1 MEKNK
6 KLLTIGM
13 PVYNEAKYIGEAI
26 ESLLAQTYKDFIL
39 IISDNGSTDRTP
51 EICKYY
57 AEKDKRIIFVQHHKN
72 KGSFFN
78 FKYVL
83 DKANTPFFMWAC
95 GHYKWHPQFIEK
107 LLPIIEKNKELV
119 LVYPKTRRIEE
130 DETLTIIYSDDY
142 TTIGMANP
150 ADRYLFILKHYSK
163 PTAIYGIWRTSII
176 KDCWPPKPV
185 ISLDILQLLEASLKG
200 KFKQQKDILFFQRI
214 IRKEKNIYKEQ
225 FSRITGDYCS
235 KIPSEFSLKCS
246 LILENIKMLY
256 KQNSSLSM
264 VSKSLLSIQTI
275 YFWIKRWYIN
285 KSFLIKILKII
296 LPSKIYL
303 FLKDRVKSKSK

>member
-57 AEKDKRIIFVQHHKN
+57 AEKDKRIIFVQHPKN
-72 KGSFFN
+72 KGSLFN

-83 DKANTPFFMWAC
+83 DKANTPFFMWAG
-95 GHYKWHPQFIEK
+95 GHDKWHPQFIEK
-107 LLPIIEKNKELV
+107 LLPIIVKNKNLV
-119 LVYPKTRRIEE
+119 LIYPQTREIKE
-130 DETLTIIYSDDY
+130 DGTLGEIYSDDY
-142 TTIGMANP
+142 TTIGIEKPAN
-150 ADRYLFILKHYSK
+150 RYLFVLKHVGK
-163 PTAIYGIWRTSII
+163 CNIIHGIWRTSII
-176 KDCWPPKPV
+176 KDCWPKPV
-185 ISLDILQLLEASLKG
+185 IGYDVLQLLKASFKG
-200 KFKQQKDILFFQRI
+200 VFKQQKDVLFFRRTT
-214 IRKEKNIYKEQ
+214 RKEKNKYRAQ
-225 FSRITGDYCS
+225 FSKIIGENYS
-235 KIPSEFSLKCS
+235 KTPAALLLKCQF
-246 LILENIKMLY
+246 IFENVKMLY
-256 KQNSSLSM
+256 QMNSSLSSI
-264 VSKSLLSIQTI
+264 SKLLLSMQTI
-275 YFWIKRWYIN
+275 YFWINQWYI
-285 KSFLIKILKII
+285 KPFLVKIAKII